1 MVKPTFPLRP
11 VLLSAGGFFML
22 ETAIHNLA
30 VFHAAV
36 VPYAPGLA
44 NSLTVLLSLATVG
57 LVGGGGYWVW
67 RRSQPNESRSFSK
80 KSGRLVKVTPERVQ
94 QELEQTEV
102 LLGRIGNELARRSL
116 RQRVKQIGHELVAEP
131 LNVVIFGTSSTGKTS
146 LVNALLG
153 HRVGDTAPTL
163 GTTTAGVSHTYTL
176 PGEGGTI
183 ALTDTPGLQVR
194 GRVGEVEAKELARNG
209 DLLLFAIAAD
219 ITGHERAE
227 LATLADLGKRV
238 ILVFNKSDRYL
249 PEEIDDIVAS
259 LKRKTRKLLLPQN
272 IVTVAADPVPLKV
285 RRYNTDGSFCE
296 TYEDQPPLTEALTGR
311 LVAILQREGSQLRLA
326 NAMQKTRRLAEGV
339 AAEIAQSRRLQGE
352 RIVQQMQWATAGA
365 VAITPL
371 PALDLLAAAAIN
383 ARTIGQ
389 LHTLYERKIS
399 LKRAE
404 RTAKVL
410 AKLVLQ
416 LGGVEIATQTVGSI
430 LKASP
435 LAALGIP
442 LQAVSA
448 AYITRVAGL
457 GYLDWLASETT
468 WDEASMLE
476 RLRTQ
481 LQTTNRTAFLQQFV
495 RQAVQ
500 AAKQRLLPEN
510 ETALPQTSRRKPRPL
525 PLSNE
530 EPVRLPLLD
539 TVVEAS
545 DRQLAAG

>member
-1 MVKPTFPLRP
+1 
-11 VLLSAGGFFML
+11 
-22 ETAIHNLA
+22 
-30 VFHAAV
+30 
-36 VPYAPGLA
+36 
-44 NSLTVLLSLATVG
+44 
-57 LVGGGGYWVW
+57 
-67 RRSQPNESRSFSK
+67 
-80 KSGRLVKVTPERVQ
+80 
-94 QELEQTEV
+94 
-102 LLGRIGNELARRSL
+102 
-116 RQRVKQIGHELVAEP
+116 VKQIGHELVAEP